1 MAPAAA
7 RDRHREVV
15 EDQQRA
21 IRWLDEAAMDLYRE
35 LRKRDE
41 RPGQKFHQAVTKT
54 TTLLASSPYL
64 GRAGRV
70 PGTREAIVPGEGVI
84 VVYQEPDDVLEYEI
98 RILAL
103 RDARRQ
109 WPNSFKG
116 L

>member
-1 MAPAAA
+1 MRKKPVA
-7 RDRHREVV
+7 RRSASPLWMMYAFLR
-15 EDQQRA
+15 R
-21 IRWLDEAAMDLYRE
+21 IE
-35 LRKRDE
+35 LR
-41 RPGQKFHQAVTKT
+41 HTKT

-70 PGTREAIVPGEGVI
+70 AGTREAPVPGETVI
-84 VVYQEPDDVLEYEI
+84 VVYQEPDDVLENEI